1 VEIQN
6 SGVHQKSLK
15 LFSPV
20 QKSDTGDYILTR
32 QNNDT
37 VMSNMTFSQFQT
49 ITCIKSSLPVREWY
63 VQYSRP
69 CLESLCAHL
78 SHLVGIT
85 FTVFLIFLIKQFP
98 KS

>member
-37 VMSNMTFSQFQT
+37 VMSNMN
-49 ITCIKSSLPVREWY
+49 L
-63 VQYSRP
+63 
-69 CLESLCAHL
+69 
-78 SHLVGIT
+78 
-85 FTVFLIFLIKQFP
+85 
-98 KS
+98 